1 MNKFEISCLKF
12 KERFGHNTP
21 KQIQILEQIKIEKS
35 RPRPRRNYGG
45 FSTGYSQ
52 LDFDLS
58 LCGQD

>member
-1 MNKFEISCLKF
+1 MNNFEISCFKF
-12 KERFGHNTP
+12 KEKFGYNTS
-21 KQIQILEQIKIEKS
+21 KQIQVLEQIKIEKL
-35 RPRPRRNYGG
+35 RPRRNYGG